1 MTEAGLL
8 RRRAPRNDEELGS
21 LHKPGKGLGIIRMPS
36 RQRGPVFD
44 DVAGRP
50 ENPPLVEAPRHII
63 VRTQDV
69 EISGV
74 DPLDHEVDG
83 LLRRPGSGRLLAAAF
98 GGKAGKDETGYQK
111 ASADA
116 AAGRVS

>member
-1 MTEAGLL
+1 MLDCFVAVLLAMTRL
-8 RRRAPRNDEELGS
+8 RA
-21 LHKPGKGLGIIRMPS
+21 LHKFGKSLGIIRMPT

-50 ENPPLVEAPRHII
+50 ENPALVEASRHIV

-74 DPLDHEVDG
+74 DPFDQEVNG
-83 LLRRPGSGRLLAAAF
+83 LRRRPGSGRLLAAALCCE
-98 GGKAGKDETGYQK
+98 AGEDESGNEQMGAYP
-111 ASADA
+111 
-116 AAGRVS
+116 AAGRVSQF

>member
-1 MTEAGLL
+1 MTRL
-8 RRRAPRNDEELGS
+8 RA
-21 LHKPGKGLGIIRMPS
+21 LHKRGKGLGIIRMPS

-50 ENPPLVEAPRHII
+50 ENPPLVEVSRYII

-74 DPLDHEVDG
+74 DPLDHEIDG
-83 LLRRPGSGRLLAAAF
+83 LLRRPGSGRLLAAAL
-98 GGKAGKDETGYQK
+98 GGKAGKDETPAHK
-111 ASADA
+111 VSADA
-116 AAGRVS
+116 AAGRV